1 MPLLVPA
8 GSRHGSRIIASPE
21 THELSMLALEIALLA
36 PGEAYAA
43 RTDGRELGIVVLGG
57 SVSISAGGS
66 SFPAVGR
73 RANVFGGRA
82 TAVYLPPGCEF
93 RIAGAGEAGG
103 EVALCFAK
111 AESGGPVTLVRP
123 EDVVSREVGKANW
136 CRRVEDVFATAP
148 ASTLLLGET
157 YNAPGNWSSYPP
169 HKHDKEEP
177 GKEVLL
183 EEIYH
188 YRLNPPQGF
197 GVQCVYTPDR
207 SIDRAYIVRDG
218 DTVVIPRGYHPV
230 AAAPGYAL
238 YYLWALAGPRRVM
251 RPNDD
256 PAHAWVKAVEA
267 MLA

>member
-8 GSRHGSRIIASPE
+8 GTRHGSRRIASPE
-21 THELSMLALEIALLA
+21 THELSMLTIDTALLA
-36 PGEAYAA
+36 PGETYDGS
-43 RTDGRELGIVVLGG
+43 TDGRELGIVVLCG
-57 SVSISAGGS
+57 SVDVAAGLET
-66 SFPAVGR
+66 FLAIGR

-93 RIAGAGEAGG
+93 RIAGAGETGG

-111 AESGGPVTLVRP
+111 ADSGGPVTLVRP

-136 CRRVEDVFATAP
+136 RRRVEDVFATAP

-157 YNAPGNWSSYPP
+157 YNAPGSWSSYPP
-169 HKHDKEEP
+169 HKHDRAEP
-177 GKEVLL
+177 GKEVVL

-188 YRLNPPQGF
+188 YRLSPPQGF

-230 AAAPGYAL
+230 AAAPGYIL
-238 YYLWALAGPRRVM
+238 YYLWILAGPRRVM

-256 PAHAWVKAVEA
+256 PAHVWVKAVEA
-267 MLA
+267 MLT